1 MKSAYRI
8 ESAGLAACDE
18 AEARVFLYSSP
29 TEAEKEEI
37 LRMTALEQG
46 DLEGIFDPDE
56 VARLEHSED
65 GTLLIWKRP
74 DNVTT
79 GNTIQFEVSSLGI
92 VLMNGR
98 LIVIMPHGTL
108 VMTGKE
114 FRKVTSVEN
123 CLLRMLL
130 QSVHQYQGHLKAIK
144 LMSQELQAKI
154 VASMENRYLLQMFTL
169 GESLIYYFNALA
181 ANNTVLLKLRTLFD
195 KLKVSPEDIEL
206 LDDVIVENQQAS
218 KQAEIY
224 STVLSGLMDARGSIV
239 NNNMNVL
246 LKNLTVINV
255 VFMPL
260 NLVASIGGM
269 SEYSM
274 MTQGIHWAIS
284 YGAFIMAM
292 LLLGCLTWSWLTRVI
307 EHRHIGANK
316 TA

>member
-8 ESAGLAACDE
+8 EAAGLVACDD
-18 AEARVFLYSSP
+18 AEARVFLYSEP
-29 TEAEKEEI
+29 AEAEKEEI
-37 LRMTALEQG
+37 LRITALEHG
-46 DLEGIFDPDE
+46 ELEGVFDPDE
-56 VARLEHSED
+56 VARLEHSEES
-65 GTLLIWKRP
+65 TLLIWKRP

-79 GNTIQFEVSSLGI
+79 GKTIQFEVSSLGV
-92 VLMNGR
+92 VLTNDR
-98 LIVIMPHGTL
+98 VVFIMPHGTL
-108 VMTGKE
+108 VMTGRE

-154 VASMENRYLLQMFTL
+154 VASMENRYLLQMFAL
-169 GESLIYYFNALA
+169 GESLIYYFNALE
-181 ANNTVLLKLRTLFD
+181 ANNTVLLKLRSLFD
-195 KLKVSPEDIEL
+195 KLKVSSENMEL

-246 LKNLTVINV
+246 LKNLTVINI
-255 VFMPL
+255 VFLPL

-269 SEYSM
+269 SEFSM
-274 MTQGIHWAIS
+274 MTAGIHWAVS
-284 YGAFIMAM
+284 YGAFLMAM
-292 LLLGCLTWSWLTRVI
+292 LLLGGLIWSWLTRVI
-307 EHRHIGANK
+307 EHRHIGAQK
-316 TA
+316 TG